1 MSKVIKSFVAAVAIG
16 HQLLVKAG
24 ASDGQAAL
32 ATASTDAIIGVSDC
46 PGGAAIGDRIDIVL
60 FGETEVQVGGT
71 IPFGTF
77 FTAGA
82 GGKAVP
88 AAPAAGVNARTGGIS
103 TIGAVSGDIAR
114 VFVSPGQIQG

>member
-1 MSKVIKSFVAAVAIG
+1 MKIIKNFVATAAIG

-24 ASDGQAAL
+24 ASDGQVAL
-32 ATASTDAIIGVSDC
+32 ATAATDVIIGVSDC

-71 IPFGTF
+71 IPFGAF

-82 GGKAVP
+82 GGKAVAP
-88 AAPAAGVNARTGGIS
+88 APAAGINNRVGGIL

-114 VFVSPGQIQG
+114 VLVNPGQIQG

>member
-1 MSKVIKSFVAAVAIG
+1 MSKVIKNFVATVAIG

-24 ASDGQAAL
+24 ASDGQVAL
-32 ATASTDAIIGVSDC
+32 ATAATDAIIGVSDC
-46 PGGAAIGDRIDIVL
+46 PRGAAAGDRIDVVL
-60 FGETEVQVGGT
+60 FGPTEVQVGGT

-88 AAPAAGVNARTGGIS
+88 AAPAAGANARTGGLQIAS
-103 TIGAVSGDIAR
+103 AVMGDIALA
-114 VFVSPGQIQG
+114 FVNPGQIQG